1 VAKNLFP
8 FLLESITSD
17 LSFLSLDHSVH
28 KKPLENKAEKDNYNT
43 LGKKGEACLKV
54 KKNAYTCTLLERV
67 EYSDDSLNWELHIDL
82 EPAQVLQDWLE
93 QLSENVQAN
102 DYPNVLINSNM
113 DGLYPKL
120 DQLSPNPDLAL
131 TPDSYIDGD
140 DDYRTVCTKQQGK
153 VNAQFWSPRCIFSTQ
168 QEDPHHHQRLP
179 SDPIDFNTHR
189 LPLEEYSSTLQS
201 NHQTFCT
208 MKPTLDPIQSKK
220 ELMHLM
226 NVFASPIES
235 PKKQTN
241 AFPIS
246 QHKTNDTDVLYASY
260 SKENQNDATHN
271 SSPYADLVDM
281 LHTME
286 LK

>member
-1 VAKNLFP
+1 MYQVENPFP
-8 FLLESITSD
+8 FLLGSITSD

-28 KKPLENKAEKDNYNT
+28 KKSLENEAEKNNYNT
-43 LGKKGEACLKV
+43 L
-54 KKNAYTCTLLERV
+54 ERV
-67 EYSDDSLNWELHIDL
+67 ECSDDILNWELHTDL

-120 DQLSPNPDLAL
+120 DQLSPNPHLAL

-140 DDYRTVCTKQQGK
+140 DDHHTVCTKQQEK

-168 QEDPHHHQRLP
+168 QEDPHHHQRLL

-189 LPLEEYSSTLQS
+189 SPSEDYSSSLQS
-201 NHQTFCT
+201 NHQTFYT
-208 MKPTLDPIQSKK
+208 IKPTLDPIQSKK

-241 AFPIS
+241 TFPIS

-260 SKENQNDATHN
+260 SKENQNDATHS